1 ALTRT
6 SNGFGCLPCCNQRGL
21 RIPVPVLP
29 KPEVFRLRLISCAGP
44 ERRPSRLFQLIGNLI
59 DTGFHARFVFL
70 ATRRA
75 GSTSRADD
83 LIAELDWQRALIG
96 NHVGKVD
103 EAERRVVLQAGDDLA
118 RRYAE
123 GAGGIGFAETVLDGV
138 RSGIGAPELDNNLAV
153 ASDDGRGHRIAI
165 RLASGDRGCRNGNG
179 HLGRYVLVLKNL
191 GASGLSKSS
200 GEYGCCG
207 SKF

>member
-1 ALTRT
+1 MVSDACLPQPMRSTNFR
-6 SNGFGCLPCCNQRGL
+6 SGPAEAGASGFG
-21 RIPVPVLP
+21 
-29 KPEVFRLRLISCAGP
+29 ISCAGP
-44 ERRPSRLFQLIGNLI
+44 ERKLWRLFQLIGNLI
-59 DTGFHARFVFL
+59 DTGFDARFIFL

-96 NHVGKVD
+96 NHISKVN

-123 GAGGIGFAETVLDGV
+123 GAGGIGFAEAVLDGV
-138 RSGIGAPELDNNLAV
+138 RTGIVAPDLDNNLAV
-153 ASDDGRGHRIAI
+153 ASDDGRRHRVAI
-165 RLASGDRGCRNGNG
+165 RLAGGDRGGRNGNG
-179 HLGRYVLVLKNL
+179 QLGRYVLVLKKL
-191 GASGLSKSS
+191 GASGLSKRS
-200 GEYGCCG
+200 GEYGCSG